1 MSIPQMERETLP
13 SLRNLM
19 KALQP
24 DFDAFYREFRS
35 RVRSDV
41 FMVDQAVRYI
51 VRRRGKALRPFLV
64 LASAR
69 LLGEPQPATFRA
81 CLIVEL
87 LHTATLVHD
96 DVVDQGKMRRGFPSL
111 NSLWGNKFSVL
122 FGDYLLSHSLTAML
136 EERSLPWLDILSKT
150 ARRMSRGQLL
160 ELARA
165 RRGDLSEETYLDM
178 IADKTAALMCACCE
192 LGTLSIGGEGSQQK
206 ALAEFGE
213 HIGIAFQIR
222 DDLLDYT
229 GRPRLFGK
237 KIGEDI
243 RSKKVTLPFI
253 AALQSAGSAEKNRML
268 GLLRRG
274 VREEEIPEIVH
285 FVEANGGLGCAQSK
299 AVEYG
304 KRATQSLLAFPDS
317 PSKEILL
324 QFVQYAIRRE
334 K

>member
-1 MSIPQMERETLP
+1 
-13 SLRNLM
+13 M
-19 KALQP
+19 KALTP
-24 DFDAFYREFRS
+24 DFDAFYKEFRS

-41 FMVDQAVRYI
+41 FIVDQAVRYI

-69 LLGEPQPATFRA
+69 LFGEPQQATFRA

-96 DVVDQGKMRRGFPSL
+96 DVVDKAGMRRGFPSL

-122 FGDYLLSHSLTAML
+122 FGDYLLAHSLTAML
-136 EERSLPWLDILSKT
+136 EERSLPWLDILSQT

-165 RRGDLSEETYLDM
+165 RRGDLSEESYFDM
-178 IADKTAALMCACCE
+178 ISDKTAALMCACCQ
-192 LGTLSIGGEGSQQK
+192 LGTSSIGANGSVQK

-213 HIGIAFQIR
+213 HVGIAFQIR

-243 RSKKVTLPFI
+243 RGKKVTLPFI
-253 AALQSAGSAEKNRML
+253 AALQSAGNGEKNRML
-268 GLLRRG
+268 GLLHRG
-274 VREEEIPEIVH
+274 IREEEIPEIVR
-285 FVEANGGLGCAQSK
+285 FVEANGGLGYAQSK

-304 KRATQSLLAFPDS
+304 KRATESLLAFPDS
-317 PSKEILL
+317 SSKDTLL
-324 QFVQYAIRRE
+324 QFVQYAIQRE